1 MSHQCAGI
9 TRNGGRCTVSVSG
22 AQQFCHLHDPARSEE
37 RRRAASRAGRAKP
50 GSREVVKL
58 KAELGELKND
68 VLDGKV
74 DRNRAAVAV
83 QVFRTIVQVI
93 ELERRV
99 RETDELSERIAELER
114 SSSRTGGG
122 RWTGRTG

>member
-1 MSHQCAGI
+1 
-9 TRNGGRCTVSVSG
+9 VSVSG